1 MTFTPKSQRTNH
13 CKGTSS
19 ACSSL
24 YDSSSQIK
32 PVFSL
37 YCVDVVYI
45 GPSTK
50 NLQNHQ
56 PLSFRTKGQKYL
68 IQVSSSTSR
77 LVCTGRFLLSQLQF
91 ACHNGDGSTVAA
103 HDSSL
108 AYTRA
113 GLSMQQSQNGKNVQR
128 TSYEETKPA
137 TPTFPSLRRP
147 ATRLPFS
154 KTINEVLI

>member
-1 MTFTPKSQRTNH
+1 MFISGLVINLKTNTVERVELMTFTPKSQRTNH

-50 NLQNHQ
+50 KIAK
-56 PLSFRTKGQKYL
+56 PLAA
-68 IQVSSSTSR
+68 
-77 LVCTGRFLLSQLQF
+77 FLSHEGTEIF
-91 ACHNGDGSTVAA
+91 N
-103 HDSSL
+103 SSL
-108 AYTRA
+108 E
-113 GLSMQQSQNGKNVQR
+113 LH
-128 TSYEETKPA
+128 EP
-137 TPTFPSLRRP
+137 
-147 ATRLPFS
+147 TRLHRSIFTLTTTVRMPQW
-154 KTINEVLI
+154 